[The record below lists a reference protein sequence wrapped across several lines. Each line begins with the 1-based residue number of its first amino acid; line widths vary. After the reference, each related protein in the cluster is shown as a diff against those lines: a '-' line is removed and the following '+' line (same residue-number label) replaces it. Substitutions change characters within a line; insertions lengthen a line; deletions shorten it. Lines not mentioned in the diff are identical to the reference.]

1 MISEWFAEHRKSRW
15 LAVATHTANEFMED
29 RIPSVA
35 AGVTFFVLL
44 ALFPAIGAMA
54 AVFGFFGDRATLA
67 HELSGLT
74 GLLPG
79 GAMKVLAAEMTR
91 LATLKPVKIGA
102 AFAFSFV
109 IALWSA
115 SGGVTS
121 LIEGLNIAFEVKE
134 RRSYLGVI
142 ATAVGF
148 VMVVLVFGVMLA
160 KLIALFSPVAG
171 IIDASS
177 DFFWLTSVL
186 RWVSIFAL
194 AVVFNGLVYHY
205 APDRRRR
212 ERHWLTWGSVTA
224 AALWVLGSA
233 LFSWYVQ
240 NFGSYDRT
248 YGALGAVVGFL
259 TWIWLS
265 LVVLLLGAELDSALE
280 SHSATQD

>member
-1 MISEWFAEHRKSRW
+1 
-15 LAVATHTANEFMED
+15 
-29 RIPSVA
+29 
-35 AGVTFFVLL
+35 
-44 ALFPAIGAMA
+44 
-54 AVFGFFGDRATLA
+54 
-67 HELSGLT
+67 
-74 GLLPG
+74 
-79 GAMKVLAAEMTR
+79 
-91 LATLKPVKIGA
+91 
-102 AFAFSFV
+102 
-109 IALWSA
+109 
-115 SGGVTS
+115 
-121 LIEGLNIAFEVKE
+121 
-134 RRSYLGVI
+134 
-142 ATAVGF
+142 
-148 VMVVLVFGVMLA
+148 MVVLVFGVMLA

>member
-1 MISEWFAEHRKSRW
+1 MIAEWFAEHRQSRW
-15 LAVATHTANEFMED
+15 LAVATQTANEFMED

-35 AGVTFFVLL
+35 AGVTFFALL
-44 ALFPAIGAMA
+44 ALFPGIGALA
-54 AVFGFFGDRATLA
+54 AIYGFFGDRGTLV

-79 GAMKVLAAEMTR
+79 GALKVLAAELTR
-91 LATLKPVKIGA
+91 LAAMKPVKIGLT
-102 AFAFSFV
+102 FVVSFT

-115 SGGVTS
+115 SGGVSS
-121 LIEGLNIAFEVKE
+121 LIESLNIAFEVKE
-134 RRSYLGVI
+134 RRSYLRVI
-142 ATAVGF
+142 ATAIGF
-148 VMVVLVFGVMLA
+148 VVIVLIFAALLA

-177 DFFWLTSVL
+177 ELFWLTPVL
-186 RWVSIFAL
+186 RWSSIFVL

-205 APDRRRR
+205 APDRRCR
-212 ERHWLTWGSVTA
+212 ERPWLTWGSVTA
-224 AALWVLGSA
+224 AALWVAGSA

-280 SHSATQD
+280 DHPRI

>member
-1 MISEWFAEHRKSRW
+1 MIAEWFAEHRQSRW
-15 LAVATHTANEFMED
+15 LAVMTQTANEFMED

-35 AGVTFFVLL
+35 AGVTFFALL
-44 ALFPAIGAMA
+44 ALFPGIGALA
-54 AVFGFFGDRATLA
+54 AIYGFFGDRATLV
-67 HELSGLT
+67 HEISGLT

-79 GAMKVLAAEMTR
+79 GALKVLAAELTR
-91 LATLKPVKIGA
+91 LAAMKTVKIGL
-102 AFAFSFV
+102 AFIVSFT

-115 SGGVTS
+115 SGGVSS
-121 LIEGLNIAFEVKE
+121 LIESLNIAFEVKE
-134 RRSYLGVI
+134 RRSYFRVI

-148 VMVVLVFGVMLA
+148 VVIVLIFAAILA

-177 DFFWLTSVL
+177 DFFWLTPVL
-186 RWVSIFAL
+186 RWSSIFVL

-212 ERHWLTWGSVTA
+212 ERPWLTWGSVTA

-280 SHSATQD
+280 DTAVTQK